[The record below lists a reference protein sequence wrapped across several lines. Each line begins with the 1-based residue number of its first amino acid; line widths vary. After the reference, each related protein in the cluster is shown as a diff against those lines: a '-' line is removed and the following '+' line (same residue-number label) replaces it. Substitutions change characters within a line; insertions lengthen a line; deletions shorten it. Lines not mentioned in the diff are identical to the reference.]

1 MKDMSALDE
10 FLSVNDVTAA
20 VEINPTDIDSELIR
34 MAALYSRFG
43 IVAAKA
49 RRQRDAAKSGLEL
62 VEAKLDK
69 ALRDKFAAAGE
80 KVTENK
86 IRSELVLQPAYVNAV
101 NELNEANSIMTVAE
115 TTLSSL
121 EMKRDML
128 VQLNKNAERE
138 WSYTSSMSVGTE
150 GMKNAADAA
159 IKSLGAAA

>member
-159 IKSLGAAA
+159 IKGLGAAA